1 MKLNSRTSVLTS
13 VLALAAALAL
23 SVPESRFA
31 ILIAIGRNYCPLD
44 SVWSVSTARAARVE
58 RRKQLERSAR
68 VVREDGDYVL
78 WEIEGQRFWMPAGS
92 RVLPGMLAEQQSEVY
107 DSAGQVVRPG
117 DVVLDCG
124 ANVGLYTLDAV
135 RRGASLVV
143 AIEPALDNVE
153 CLRRN
158 LASYVAAGRVVI
170 RPEGV
175 WDKDDVLPLSVQPS
189 NTASYSVAL
198 KHRGAKPGPNVQL
211 TTIDEIV
218 RDLKL
223 ERVDYIKMDIE
234 GAERAALVG
243 ATGTIRRFHPRL
255 TISMEY
261 RYDDPKVIPKM
272 VLSLWSGYRTACG
285 RCIEQSAGLRPA
297 VMSFYAER

>member
-1 MKLNSRTSVLTS
+1 MRLKSRTSVLI
-13 VLALAAALAL
+13 AALAL
-23 SVPESRFA
+23 VAALALITPQSRFA
-31 ILIAIGRNYCPLD
+31 ILIAIGRNYCPVD
-44 SVWSVSTARAARVE
+44 SVWSVSKARAALVE
-58 RRKQLERSAR
+58 RAKRLERSAR

-78 WEIEGQRFWMPAGS
+78 WEIEEERFWMPAGS
-92 RVLPGMLAEQQSEVY
+92 RVLPGMLAEQQARVY
-107 DSAGQVVRPG
+107 DSAGQAVQPG

-124 ANVGLYTLDAV
+124 ANVGLYTLDAL
-135 RRGASLVV
+135 RRGASLVI

-158 LASYVAAGRVVI
+158 LAGYMASGRVVI

-189 NTASYSVAL
+189 NTATYSVAL
-198 KHRGAKPGPNVQL
+198 KYQGATPGPKVRL
-211 TTIDEIV
+211 TTIDEMV

-234 GAERAALVG
+234 GAERPALVG
-243 ATGTIRRFHPRL
+243 ATGTIRRFRPRL
-255 TISMEY
+255 TISMEH
-261 RYDDPKVIPKM
+261 RYDDPKSIPKM

-297 VMSFYAER
+297 VMSFYAKR